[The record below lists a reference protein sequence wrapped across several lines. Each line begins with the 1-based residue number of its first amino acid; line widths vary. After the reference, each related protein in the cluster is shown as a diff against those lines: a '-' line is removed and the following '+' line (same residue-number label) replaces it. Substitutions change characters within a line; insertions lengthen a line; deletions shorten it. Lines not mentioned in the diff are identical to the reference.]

1 MPKKTLKNVT
11 PDSGLQ
17 TPSTALVI
25 NRTEIAAGDHTQIG
39 AQLTA
44 LYRQAQDAEVA
55 IIRFGA
61 AFWLVENMLATE
73 DTEKKSGTRAG
84 LSVKR
89 GYVGLATWL
98 REFAPDIS
106 ERTARR
112 YRDLAEALS
121 EKFHLGNPEV
131 TMRLF
136 DADLQSLPEA
146 DQKKREKV
154 RDFVSGQSVRAM
166 QMELG
171 LTSAPTPRNVDP
183 DTGKRLHYPSKKTK
197 EQLQKERLALAH
209 ADALDVFN
217 KFSGLGD
224 KWMACDDGELIVAL
238 EFWTKW
244 AKKVNR
250 WLNTPP
256 MRRAKFADVAVGDDT
271 GTGGTGETGGTD
283 ASAGDD
289 AGEGGAE

>member
-1 MPKKTLKNVT
+1 
-11 PDSGLQ
+11 
-17 TPSTALVI
+17 
-25 NRTEIAAGDHTQIG
+25 
-39 AQLTA
+39 
-44 LYRQAQDAEVA
+44 
-55 IIRFGA
+55 
-61 AFWLVENMLATE
+61 
-73 DTEKKSGTRAG
+73 
-84 LSVKR
+84 
-89 GYVGLATWL
+89 
-98 REFAPDIS
+98 
-106 ERTARR
+106 
-112 YRDLAEALS
+112 
-121 EKFHLGNPEV
+121 
-131 TMRLF
+131 
-136 DADLQSLPEA
+136 
-146 DQKKREKV
+146 
-154 RDFVSGQSVRAM
+154 M

-183 DTGKRLHYPSKKTK
+183 DKGKRLHYPSKKTK